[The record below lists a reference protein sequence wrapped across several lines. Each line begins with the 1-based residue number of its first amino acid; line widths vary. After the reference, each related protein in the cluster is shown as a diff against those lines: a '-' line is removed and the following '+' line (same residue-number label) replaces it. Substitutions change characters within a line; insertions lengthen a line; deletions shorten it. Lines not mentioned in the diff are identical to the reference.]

1 MAGSKG
7 RVNWLDTHLKS
18 KEEAAFVRVVKDI
31 ASTAIVMNCQGR
43 EGVEQAGN

>member
-7 RVNWLDTHLKS
+7 RMNWLDTHLES
-18 KEEAAFVRVVKDI
+18 KEEVVVGDI
-31 ASTAIVMNCQGR
+31 THTVMMHYQGR